1 MRVPSR
7 ALPRALTAV
16 VTSAALLAFPGAR
29 GGRCGLHR
37 TYADRRPGG
46 CSGRHRHPHGGCI
59 RRGSPPR
66 LDQHPLPRLR
76 PHPAV
81 GAVRLHPGAGHR
93 HQVRTAWR
101 PQAGAREDLSQARQ
115 PAALPPARLPFDGQ
129 PALPALHLQDA
140 RARQRGLQ
148 GGLQGQ
154 QQLPALGRHVA
165 RPRLP
170 ADERQARGRLG
181 SFHGFVR
188 PKWNRRVVYL
198 EKRSCAACNYH
209 RVRSTKSGPHGYFRF
224 VVPAPRS
231 GRWWWRASTP
241 ATGRFIWS
249 YSAVF
254 TTQLS

>member
-1 MRVPSR
+1 MHVKIYRKLDSQQRFHLLGSRSTGNRPYPRFTFKTR
-7 ALPRALTAV
+7 ALGNAV
-16 VTSAALLAFPGAR
+16 YKAVFRGNSNFQRSGGTSRVLVYRQMNAKLE
-29 GGRCGLHR
+29 
-37 TYADRRPGG
+37 D
-46 CSGRHRHPHGGCI
+46 
-59 RRGSPPR
+59 GS
-66 LDQHPLPRLR
+66 
-76 PHPAV
+76 
-81 GAVRLHPGAGHR
+81 
-93 HQVRTAWR
+93 
-101 PQAGAREDLSQARQ
+101 
-115 PAALPPARLPFDGQ
+115 
-129 PALPALHLQDA
+129 
-140 RARQRGLQ
+140 
-148 GGLQGQ
+148 
-154 QQLPALGRHVA
+154 
-165 RPRLP
+165 
-170 ADERQARGRLG
+170 G